1 MTSHPSAPAAREGAE
16 PARCW
21 QCGKVHAPSLFCPS
35 CDAIQPLP
43 AHTDY
48 FQILGVEPRL
58 VIDRGALERR
68 YFDLSRRLHPD
79 KFQTGPAPARIAS
92 LGNTASLNRA
102 YRTLRDPIERGLY
115 WLSLQGETLGSNNNR
130 VPAELAALVF
140 EVQEQLEA
148 LREDAHNVTL
158 RDEVCARRTDLG
170 QRAEVLRAQLDDNF
184 ARWDAAGAGAASLTQ
199 ELKSILSTL
208 KYLRTLMR
216 DVDKELEG

>member
-16 PARCW
+16 QARCW
-21 QCGKVHAPSLFCPS
+21 QCGKAHALSLFCPS

-43 AHTDY
+43 AHADY
-48 FQILGVEPRL
+48 FQILGIEPRL
-58 VIDRGALERR
+58 VVDRAALERR

-140 EVQEQLEA
+140 AVQEQLEA
-148 LREDAHNVTL
+148 LREDAHNAVL
-158 RDEVCARRTDLG
+158 RDEVRARRIDLG
-170 QRAEVLRAQLDDNF
+170 QRAEVVRAHLDDNF
-184 ARWDAAGAGAASLTQ
+184 SRWDAASADAASLTQ

-208 KYLRTLMR
+208 KYLRTLTR
-216 DVDKELEG
+216 DVDKELEQ